1 MTCEKMGDFRTTPN
15 SCLRTLF
22 WCVDLQMYFSTKL
35 ISFREYDDN
44 KVATYVLDLICSNYF
59 DYITQTRQTY
69 EHLGKFK
76 GMERQYKMNLSC
88 AKLFQWNQVTIGAV
102 NGQVLKSTKS

>member
-1 MTCEKMGDFRTTPN
+1 
-15 SCLRTLF
+15 
-22 WCVDLQMYFSTKL
+22 MYFSTKL
-35 ISFREYDDN
+35 ISFREYDD
-44 KVATYVLDLICSNYF
+44 KVATYVLDLIFSNYF

-76 GMERQYKMNLSC
+76 GMERQYKMNLLC

-102 NGQVLKSTKS
+102 NGQVLKSTKSWPEPMLVLFIKAHMRHQAFMH